1 MDSILSSV
9 LSIFSHNPIF
19 VLGIIAYIA
28 FSIIKSKN
36 TEESD
41 EYDNYESSSSGQT
54 WEDMEREYGISI
66 EKKPVEPSPEDL
78 LYDDDFY
85 REIFKNRP
93 IENQHPEAP
102 LRKKGDGLFQ
112 YDTDTDPKPSQ
123 QPVEEHQNNDKAQT
137 VLASEHHYDEA
148 STTQQGTHVSSKK
161 TSSKSTGLTTSTTRL
176 SRESVTGPTLSER
189 LSEFKRDKASKEGKV
204 LLDTNVVTTSPITST
219 SVHTSSHK
227 RISNHA
233 LKEGMKWSIILSKPK
248 ALERRYR

>member
-41 EYDNYESSSSGQT
+41 EYDNNESSGQT

-78 LYDDDFY
+78 QYDDS
-85 REIFKNRP
+85 ETSEK
-93 IENQHPEAP
+93 H
-102 LRKKGDGLFQ
+102 
-112 YDTDTDPKPSQ
+112 
-123 QPVEEHQNNDKAQT
+123 VEEHPSNDKAQT

-161 TSSKSTGLTTSTTRL
+161 TSSKSTGFSTSTTRL

-189 LSEFKRDKASKEGKV
+189 LAEFKRDKASKEGKV
-204 LLDTNVVTTSPITST
+204 LLDTNMVTTSPITST
-219 SVHTSSHK
+219 SVYTSSHK

>member
-41 EYDNYESSSSGQT
+41 EYESSSSGQT

-85 REIFKNRP
+85 REIFKNRS

-123 QPVEEHQNNDKAQT
+123 QPVEEP
-137 VLASEHHYDEA
+137 
-148 STTQQGTHVSSKK
+148 TTQQSTQVLSKK
-161 TSSKSTGLTTSTTRL
+161 SSSNKTSFSTNMTR
-176 SRESVTGPTLSER
+176 SARESVTGSSLAER
-189 LSEFKRDKASKEGKV
+189 LAEFKRDKASKEGRV
-204 LLDTNVVTTSPITST
+204 LVETVGVTTAPAVTST
-219 SVHTSSHK
+219 RK
-227 RISNHA
+227 GKANHA
-233 LKEGMKWSIILSKPK
+233 LKEGMKWSIILGKPK

>member
-28 FSIIKSKN
+28 FSIIRSKKADA
-36 TEESD
+36 SD
-41 EYDNYESSSSGQT
+41 EYESSGGGT

-85 REIFKNRP
+85 REVFKNRP

-112 YDTDTDPKPSQ
+112 YDTDAGPKPSQ
-123 QPVEEHQNNDKAQT
+123 QPVEEA
-137 VLASEHHYDEA
+137 
-148 STTQQGTHVSSKK
+148 TTQQSTQVLSKQSSSNK
-161 TSSKSTGLTTSTTRL
+161 TSFSTNTTR
-176 SRESVTGPTLSER
+176 SARESVTGPSLTER
-189 LSEFKRDKASKEGKV
+189 LAEFKRDKASKEGRV
-204 LLDTNVVTTSPITST
+204 LVETVGVTTAPVVTST
-219 SVHTSSHK
+219 RK
-227 RISNHA
+227 GKANHA
-233 LKEGMKWSIILSKPK
+233 LKEGMKWSIILGKPK

>member
-41 EYDNYESSSSGQT
+41 EYDNNESSGQT

-66 EKKPVEPSPEDL
+66 EKKPVESSPEDL

-102 LRKKGDGLFQ
+102 LRPKGGRLFQ
-112 YDTDTDPKPSQ
+112 YDDSKPSETH
-123 QPVEEHQNNDKAQT
+123 VEEHQNNDKAQT

-148 STTQQGTHVSSKK
+148 STTQQGTHGSSKK
-161 TSSKSTGLTTSTTRL
+161 TSSKSTSFSTSTIR
-176 SRESVTGPTLSER
+176 SARESVTGPSLTER
-189 LSEFKRDKASKEGKV
+189 LAEFKRDKASKEGRV
-204 LLDTNVVTTSPITST
+204 LLESVGVTTTPAVTST
-219 SVHTSSHK
+219 RK
-227 RISNHA
+227 RKANHA
-233 LKEGMKWSIILSKPK
+233 LKEGMKWSIILGKPK

>member
-9 LSIFSHNPIF
+9 LSIFSNNPIF
-19 VLGIIAYIA
+19 VLAIIAYIA

-36 TEESD
+36 TEESE
-41 EYDNYESSSSGQT
+41 EYEDHESSGQT

-102 LRKKGDGLFQ
+102 LRKKGGRLFQ
-112 YDTDTDPKPSQ
+112 YDDTETSDKHVEVDPS
-123 QPVEEHQNNDKAQT
+123 NDKTQT
-137 VLASEHHYDEA
+137 VLASEDHYDEA
-148 STTQQGTHVSSKK
+148 STTQQGTHGSSKK
-161 TSSKSTGLTTSTTRL
+161 TSIKSTSFSTNTTR
-176 SRESVTGPTLSER
+176 STRESVTGPSLNER
-189 LSEFKRDKASKEGKV
+189 LAEFKRDKASKEGRV
-204 LLDTNVVTTSPITST
+204 LLENIDVTTAPAVTST
-219 SVHTSSHK
+219 DK
-227 RISNHA
+227 RKANHA
-233 LKEGMKWSIILSKPK
+233 LKEGMKWSIILGKPK

>member
-41 EYDNYESSSSGQT
+41 EYDNNESSGQT

-85 REIFKNRP
+85 RDIFKNRP

-102 LRKKGDGLFQ
+102 LRKKGGRLFQ
-112 YDTDTDPKPSQ
+112 YDDTETSEKH
-123 QPVEEHQNNDKAQT
+123 VEVHSSNDKTQT
-137 VLASEHHYDEA
+137 VLASEDHYDEA
-148 STTQQGTHVSSKK
+148 STTQQGTHGSSKK
-161 TSSKSTGLTTSTTRL
+161 TSSKSTSFSTSTTR
-176 SRESVTGPTLSER
+176 SARESVTGPSLTER
-189 LSEFKRDKASKEGKV
+189 LAEFKRDKAFKEGRV
-204 LLDTNVVTTSPITST
+204 LLESVGVTTTPAVTST
-219 SVHTSSHK
+219 RK
-227 RISNHA
+227 RKANHA
-233 LKEGMKWSIILSKPK
+233 LKEGMKWSIILGKPK

>member
-112 YDTDTDPKPSQ
+112 YDTDTDPKSSQ
-123 QPVEEHQNNDKAQT
+123 QPVEEA
-137 VLASEHHYDEA
+137 
-148 STTQQGTHVSSKK
+148 TTQQSTQVLSKK
-161 TSSKSTGLTTSTTRL
+161 SSSNKTSFSTNTTR
-176 SRESVTGPTLSER
+176 SARESVTGPSLTER
-189 LSEFKRDKASKEGKV
+189 LAEFKRDKASKEGRV
-204 LLDTNVVTTSPITST
+204 LVETVGVTTAPVTTAPVVTST
-219 SVHTSSHK
+219 RK
-227 RISNHA
+227 GKANHA
-233 LKEGMKWSIILSKPK
+233 LKEGMKWSIILGKPK

>member
-41 EYDNYESSSSGQT
+41 DYDNYESSSSGQT

-102 LRKKGDGLFQ
+102 LRPKGGRLFQ
-112 YDTDTDPKPSQ
+112 YDDSETSEKH
-123 QPVEEHQNNDKAQT
+123 VEEHQNNDKAQT

-161 TSSKSTGLTTSTTRL
+161 TSSKSTGLNTSTTRL

-189 LSEFKRDKASKEGKV
+189 LAEFKRDKASKEGRV
-204 LLDTNVVTTSPITST
+204 LLESVGVTTTPAVTST
-219 SVHTSSHK
+219 GK
-227 RISNHA
+227 RKANHA
-233 LKEGMKWSIILSKPK
+233 LKEGMKWSIILGKPK

>member
-41 EYDNYESSSSGQT
+41 DYDNYESSSSGQT

-102 LRKKGDGLFQ
+102 LRKKGGRLFQ
-112 YDTDTDPKPSQ
+112 YDDTETSDKHVEVDPS
-123 QPVEEHQNNDKAQT
+123 NDKTQT
-137 VLASEHHYDEA
+137 VLASENHYDEA
-148 STTQQGTHVSSKK
+148 STTQQGTHGSSKK
-161 TSSKSTGLTTSTTRL
+161 TSIKSTSFSTNTTR
-176 SRESVTGPTLSER
+176 STRESVTGPTLSER
-189 LSEFKRDKASKEGKV
+189 LAEFKRDKASKEGKV
-204 LLDTNVVTTSPITST
+204 LLDTNMVTTSPITST

-227 RISNHA
+227 RISNHT

>member
-9 LSIFSHNPIF
+9 LSIFSNNPIF

-36 TEESD
+36 TEESE
-41 EYDNYESSSSGQT
+41 EYEDHESSGQT

-85 REIFKNRP
+85 RDIFKNRP

-102 LRKKGDGLFQ
+102 LRKKGGRLFQ
-112 YDTDTDPKPSQ
+112 YDDTETSEKHVEVHPS
-123 QPVEEHQNNDKAQT
+123 NDKTQT
-137 VLASEHHYDEA
+137 VLASENHYDEA
-148 STTQQGTHVSSKK
+148 STTQQGTHGSSKK
-161 TSSKSTGLTTSTTRL
+161 TSIKSTSFSTNTTR
-176 SRESVTGPTLSER
+176 STRESVTGPSLNER
-189 LSEFKRDKASKEGKV
+189 LAEFKRDKASKEGRV
-204 LLDTNVVTTSPITST
+204 LLENIDVTTTPAVTST
-219 SVHTSSHK
+219 GK
-227 RISNHA
+227 RKANHA
-233 LKEGMKWSIILSKPK
+233 LKEGMKWSIILGKPK

>member
-9 LSIFSHNPIF
+9 LSIFSNNPIF
-19 VLGIIAYIA
+19 VLAIIAYIA

-41 EYDNYESSSSGQT
+41 DYDNYESSSSGQT

-102 LRKKGDGLFQ
+102 LRKKGGRLFQ
-112 YDTDTDPKPSQ
+112 YDDTETSEKHVEVDPS
-123 QPVEEHQNNDKAQT
+123 NDKTQT
-137 VLASEHHYDEA
+137 VLAL
-148 STTQQGTHVSSKK
+148 K
-161 TSSKSTGLTTSTTRL
+161 RL
-176 SRESVTGPTLSER
+176 QRN
-189 LSEFKRDKASKEGKV
+189 KV
-204 LLDTNVVTTSPITST
+204 LM
-219 SVHTSSHK
+219 VHPRK
-227 RISNHA
+227 PQLNQLA
-233 LKEGMKWSIILSKPK
+233 LVLIQLVR
-248 ALERRYR
+248 LESLLQVLL